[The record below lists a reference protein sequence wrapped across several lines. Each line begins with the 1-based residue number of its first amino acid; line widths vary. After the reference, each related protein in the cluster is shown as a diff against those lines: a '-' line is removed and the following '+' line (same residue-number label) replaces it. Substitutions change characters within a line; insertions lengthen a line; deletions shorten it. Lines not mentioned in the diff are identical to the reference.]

1 MGDWNCVYKSDTV
14 GGVHEG
20 PLAVAMLLVAASLT
34 QTATMPAG
42 APTLAPAPGLRST
55 TTISVIDSRTDSP
68 DECLHVGWSG
78 CMVRSPHGTTR
89 QTHSYQ
95 PSNERLYRYYR
106 NYLIP
111 CLRAAGVE
119 SAPLPT
125 QAVIERRLAEG
136 YPVWLAYDRN
146 AMVHRGEQLQ
156 ENPRT
161 NSGSFRHWLQL
172 LLRKCPPLP
181 PPLIS
186 R

>member
-1 MGDWNCVYKSDTV
+1 
-14 GGVHEG
+14 
-20 PLAVAMLLVAASLT
+20 MLLVAASLT
-34 QTATMPAG
+34 QTAMTPAG
-42 APTLAPAPGLRST
+42 VMNLAPTPTARGSA
-55 TTISVIDSRTDSP
+55 TISATDSRSDLP

-78 CMVRSPHGTTR
+78 CMVRSPQGATPQIR
-89 QTHSYQ
+89 PDQ

-119 SAPLPT
+119 SAPLPA
-125 QAVIERRLAEG
+125 QAVIDRRLSEG

-146 AMVHRGEQLQ
+146 AMVHRGEQP
-156 ENPRT
+156 EANPRT
-161 NSGSFRHWLQL
+161 NSGSFRHWLHL

-181 PPLIS
+181 PTPAS